1 MNIEENTNERID
13 MNIEENLNK
22 QNVSLLK
29 YFKVTFIDLNEKCI
43 KLKIDYTQKLLNT
56 IISISFLILYAPIV
70 LLKSYPSIA
79 KICAYSQ
86 KGIITI
92 LEKLYF

>member
-1 MNIEENTNERID
+1 MNIEENTNKRID

-43 KLKIDYTQKLLNT
+43 KLEIDYTQKL
-56 IISISFLILYAPIV
+56 
-70 LLKSYPSIA
+70 
-79 KICAYSQ
+79 C
-86 KGIITI
+86 
-92 LEKLYF
+92 